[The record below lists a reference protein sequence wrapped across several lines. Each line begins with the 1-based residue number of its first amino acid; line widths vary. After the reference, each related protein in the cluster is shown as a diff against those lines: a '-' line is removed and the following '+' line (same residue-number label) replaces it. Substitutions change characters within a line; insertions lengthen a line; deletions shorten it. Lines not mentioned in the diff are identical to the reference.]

1 MHLPIAKSDPAQCPA
16 HAQGANPVEIMHFLS
31 ESPEHLALPAQQNE
45 FFVFTWFIRGKG
57 LMTIDFAD
65 HRVESNRLFVLQ
77 PHTVYA
83 LDTLSETSLEGWRL
97 SINGHYLQESG
108 SNLSDLLFELRNIGS
123 LRIPAEN
130 THKLDRLFYFLQTEL
145 EHLSPDSAPVVN
157 SYLTILLSEFK
168 KLSKASTTLLK
179 HHDARYDEFIELINR
194 DFRDTRDIETYA
206 AKIHISSKQLNR
218 ICKEITGQTAA
229 RILETRIHLE
239 ASRLLHYT
247 NRSVKEISYEL
258 GFGEPSYFIK
268 FYRRI
273 SKQTPQQYRMFMS
286 GKHHPIIADN
296 PLTGNLPVRELPLL
310 QLYN

>member
-1 MHLPIAKSDPAQCPA
+1 MHQPIATSDYDQCPA
-16 HAQGANPVEIMHFLS
+16 QASRSGPIEIVHFLS
-31 ESPEHLALPAQQNE
+31 ESPEHLTSPAQQNE
-45 FFVFTWFIRGKG
+45 QFIFTWFVRGSG
-57 LMTIDFAD
+57 LITIDFTD
-65 HRVESNRLFVLQ
+65 HRVESDRLFFLQ
-77 PHTVYA
+77 PHSVYS
-83 LDTLSETSLEGWRL
+83 LDTLVETTLEGWHL

-123 LRIPAEN
+123 LRIPVEN
-130 THKLDRLFYFLQTEL
+130 AHRLDRLFYFLQMEL
-145 EHLSPDSAPVVN
+145 RSLSPDSGQVVN

-168 KLSKASTTLLK
+168 KFSTASDTRLK
-179 HHDARYDEFIELINR
+179 RHDTRYDEFLELINKE
-194 DFRDTRDIETYA
+194 FRDIRDIETYA

-218 ICKEITGQTAA
+218 ICKEASGQTAA

-247 NRSVKEISYEL
+247 DRSVKEISYEL

-273 SKQTPQQYRMFMS
+273 SKQTPHQYRLFMS
-286 GKHHPIIADN
+286 GKHRPVIGN
-296 PLTGNLPVRELPLL
+296 PVNGNRAGRELPLL

>member
-1 MHLPIAKSDPAQCPA
+1 MHQPIAKTDPVQCTE
-16 HAQGANPVEIMHFLS
+16 HKQGSNPVELVYFLS

-45 FFVFTWFIRGKG
+45 LFNFTWFIKGGG
-57 LMTIDFAD
+57 LMSIDFTD
-65 HRVESNRLFVLQ
+65 HPIETNKLFVLH
-77 PHTVYA
+77 PHTVYS
-83 LDTLSETSLEGWRL
+83 LDTLGETALEGWHL

-108 SNLSDLLFELRNIGS
+108 SNLLDLLFELRNIGS
-123 LRIPAEN
+123 LRIPVEN

-145 EHLSPDSAPVVN
+145 GSSNAESVVN

-168 KLSKASTTLLK
+168 NLSTASTTLLK
-179 HHDARYDEFIELINR
+179 HHDHRYDEFIELINR
-194 DFRDTRDIETYA
+194 DFRDIRDVETYA
-206 AKIHISSKQLNR
+206 SRIHISSKQLNR

-229 RILETRIHLE
+229 RILEARIHLE

-247 NRSVKEISYEL
+247 SRSVKEISYEL

-273 SKQTPQQYRMFMS
+273 SKQTPHQYRVFMS
-286 GKHHPIIADN
+286 GKQHPIAAN
-296 PLTGNLPVRELPLL
+296 RAVTGNNRGRELPRL